1 MPVKW
6 VNVRPICWRHI
17 DSSVISVNVW
27 RPCQLHIKITDNA
40 SECFTSIL
48 VTLRVTDDAGLIYD
62 DDDSSHWQCQ
72 WMFDASRDISKCSTS
87 MSTKHRVANDA
98 KLCLTPL
105 KTHVFHRVRTSNSPA
120 MLSALLHRVYDL
132 LEQGPPRGDSIC
144 MRTLS
149 SHCRGPFRCISIQHG
164 ALVTVCR
171 LKQKRYV
178 LYSAIS
184 SP

>member
-1 MPVKW
+1 
-6 VNVRPICWRHI
+6 
-17 DSSVISVNVW
+17 
-27 RPCQLHIKITDNA
+27 
-40 SECFTSIL
+40 
-48 VTLRVTDDAGLIYD
+48 
-62 DDDSSHWQCQ
+62 
-72 WMFDASRDISKCSTS
+72 MFDASRDISKCSTS

-120 MLSALLHRVYDL
+120 MLSALLHRVYDI
-132 LEQGPPRGDSIC
+132 LEQGPRGDPIC

-164 ALVTVCR
+164 VLVTVCR

-178 LYSAIS
+178 LYSAVS
-184 SP
+184 SELDRSKRFTVHPLADLFIPTTTRLHWEAF